1 MTRTGTKKGNP
12 AMPNLSPSTSF
23 LDDVRADMACYDE
36 AEFQLDHFQ
45 SSSEDT
51 LYGRY
56 ISTCRRLLSASEAV
70 KVKGFAAREAEEAM
84 ASETPGSAKHDRLAW
99 EHGRHQA
106 SAKRFEAHVR
116 ALTETAKALRDKLP
130 DIRDP
135 EVRYRLDAELYA
147 SRLRRKLFLDILTTG
162 RPSLGFFS
170 SIREL
175 PVSHRTELIAL
186 AKPDSPEGK
195 SKTMGEVLAWLAE
208 DKTADYLPEER
219 RMLLESPLGFLPTE
233 AKKAVTG

>member
-1 MTRTGTKKGNP
+1 MHS
-12 AMPNLSPSTSF
+12 LSPSPDF
-23 LDDVRADMACYDE
+23 LDEVRADMACYDE

-45 SSSEDT
+45 SSNEDT

-70 KVKGFAAREAEEAM
+70 KAKEFAAREAQESLEDA
-84 ASETPGSAKHDRLAW
+84 ELGSAKRDRLAW
-99 EHGRHQA
+99 ERDRHHVA
-106 SAKRFEAHVR
+106 MDRFRAHAR
-116 ALTETAKALRDKLP
+116 ALTETAKALREKLP

-162 RPSLGFFS
+162 RPSLGFFA

-175 PVSHRTELIAL
+175 PVSHRAELIAL
-186 AKPDSPEGK
+186 AKPEGQEGK
-195 SKTMGEVLAWLAE
+195 SRTMGEVFSWLSE
-208 DKTADYLPEER
+208 DKTADYLPEEK
-219 RMLLESPLGFLPTE
+219 RMLLDRPLGFLPTE
-233 AKKAVTG
+233 PPKAVTG